1 MLQVDSTSQLN
12 PLSWTTMYR
21 RKPLQGILK
30 WIVVVV
36 LINVNYFHNRA
47 QDVADSQVPSMGKHF
62 ALLVGVSRYDE
73 GRMPELPGA
82 EPDAMD
88 LAVVFASNGYAKEN
102 IITMTHRNGAEDPRL
117 LPTSSNIRKQ
127 LKRLAKDKKSND
139 KLIIALAGH
148 GFQLAGQEYYFC
160 PADAQL
166 SDVNSMISIMEIYS
180 ILDSCD
186 AGFKLLLVDACRE
199 NSSNS
204 GARDPSTVTL
214 EGSQNLP
221 NPPAGMA
228 AFFSCSSGQLAYERT
243 DGRKVNGVFFHSI
256 VRGLG
261 GAAAGQDGL
270 ITLPDLE
277 RFVKKEVESY
287 VAKTFSSAQLP
298 VIRNNTVGL
307 IPLLAQSATEKK
319 IKQASELWLRSRH
332 QEAREIVDAILADH
346 PNDPLA
352 LAERA
357 RMLCDDAESRGDTS
371 QASEMLQLAN
381 QSVKLAPHRIEPLLA
396 RANIHR
402 VLETYPQALEDCQSA
417 MRIDSRNAMAYLYR
431 AVIYRQTDQIELM
444 KQDIATIREIDDRHP
459 LIESVLSGLL
469 FTVDEFDEAFERLD
483 EAIERTPDIPLLQFM
498 KGYGYDQLGNYDK
511 AILAYTAAI
520 RLDSQD
526 DEIFARRAVSLSRAG
541 DYLGANDDVKA
552 VERINPKRS
561 DLSTIK
567 EFVQRR
573 DRSPAPRS
581 TSLKNTSPTA
591 SAAAP
596 QQHKSETKNKTT
608 TQAIPALSGSNS
620 QVMAN
625 PTRD

>member
-1 MLQVDSTSQLN
+1 MLRILSMSRTILLRQVQL
-12 PLSWTTMYR
+12 LSMLNCIAFVTAIHAGCAFTW
-21 RKPLQGILK
+21 
-30 WIVVVV
+30 
-36 LINVNYFHNRA
+36 A
-47 QDVADSQVPSMGKHF
+47 QEPADHQVHSVGRHF
-62 ALLVGVSRYDE
+62 ALLIGVSRYDE
-73 GRMPELPGA
+73 GRLPELPGA

-88 LAVVFASNGYAKEN
+88 LAAVLASNGYAKEN
-102 IITMTHRNGAEDPRL
+102 ITTMTHRNGAEDPRL
-117 LPTSSNIRKQ
+117 LPNSSNIRKQ
-127 LKRLAKDKKSND
+127 LKRVAKEKMPND

-148 GFQLAGQEYYFC
+148 GFQLDGQEYFFC
-160 PADAQL
+160 PADAQP
-166 SDVNSMISIMEIYS
+166 SDSSSMISILEIYS
-180 ILDSCD
+180 ILESCD
-186 AGFKLLLVDACRE
+186 AGFKLLLIDACRE
-199 NSSNS
+199 NSGNSNVPDRTTD
-204 GARDPSTVTL
+204 AL
-214 EGSQNLP
+214 AGSQNLP

-256 VRGLG
+256 IRGLG

-270 ITLPDLE
+270 VTLPDLE
-277 RFVKKEVESY
+277 RFVKKEVETY
-287 VAKTFSSAQLP
+287 VAKTFASAQHP

-319 IKQASELWLRSRH
+319 VKQASELWLRSRH
-332 QEAREIVDAILADH
+332 QEASEIIDTILADH

-357 RMLCDDAESRGDTS
+357 RMLSDDAESRGETS
-371 QASEMLQLAN
+371 KASEMLRLAN
-381 QSVKLAPHRIEPLLA
+381 QAVELAPHRIEPLLA
-396 RANIHR
+396 RANVYR
-402 VLETYPQALEDCQSA
+402 VLETYSKAIADCQSA
-417 MRIDSRNAMAYLYR
+417 IKIDSKNALAYLYR
-431 AVIYRQTDQIELM
+431 AVIYRQTDQIDLM
-444 KQDIATIREIDDRHP
+444 KQDITTIREIDDRHP
-459 LIESVLSGLL
+459 LVESILAGLL

-483 EAIERTPDIPLLQFM
+483 DAIERTPDIPLLQFM

-520 RLDSQD
+520 RLDNQD

-541 DYLGANDDVKA
+541 DYLGAIDDVKA

-567 EFVQRR
+567 EFVLHR

-581 TSLKNTSPTA
+581 TSLKNTSPTG

-596 QQHKSETKNKTT
+596 QQRKSETKSKTT
-608 TQAIPALSGSNS
+608 TKAISTPSGSSS